1 LKPLESTEVT
11 VKERII
17 QKSYHEV
24 FNMLRSSKGVPMLSA
39 VLFDLGGTLVYQD
52 EPQKVRE
59 ASLRSLNLSLR
70 GQGHRIELPQMRR
83 VFDKVFKPVYSRCE
97 QTDTE
102 VTLEEPFRQFLAKL
116 GIQAVDDPQFIRD
129 AMADFLRPEIE
140 SWKLYPDTIML
151 LSTLK
156 DMNLKVGLVSNASD
170 HTVINVIIDR
180 LNIARFFDAVVTS
193 AQLKL
198 RKPKPEIFKKALE
211 SLRVNPSEVV
221 MVGDTVKGDVGGAK
235 NLGMKA
241 ILVRRAKNEM
251 DEGPA
256 PDAVVEN
263 LAGILPVIKDWLG
276 R

>member
-1 LKPLESTEVT
+1 
-11 VKERII
+11 
-17 QKSYHEV
+17 
-24 FNMLRSSKGVPMLSA
+24 MLWSSKGLRMLSA

-59 ASLRSLNLSLR
+59 ARLRSLNLSLR
-70 GQGHRIELPQMRR
+70 GRGHKVELPRMRCL
-83 VFDKVFKPVYSRCE
+83 FDEVFKPVYSYCE

-102 VTLEEPFRQFLAKL
+102 VPLEEPFRQFLAKL
-116 GIQAVDDPQFIRD
+116 GIQADDPQFIRD
-129 AMADFLRPEIE
+129 AMADFLKPEIE
-140 SWKLYPDTIML
+140 SWKLYPDTVML

-170 HTVINVIIDR
+170 QTVITVIIEM

-193 AQLKL
+193 AQLRL

-211 SLRVNPSEVV
+211 SLRVTPSEVV
-221 MVGDTVKGDVGGAK
+221 MIGDTVKGDVGGAK
-235 NLGMKA
+235 NLGMKT
-241 ILVRRAKNEM
+241 ILVRRAKSEIE
-251 DEGPA
+251 EGPA

-263 LAGILPVIKDWLG
+263 LADILPVIKNWLE

>member
-1 LKPLESTEVT
+1 
-11 VKERII
+11 
-17 QKSYHEV
+17 
-24 FNMLRSSKGVPMLSA
+24 
-39 VLFDLGGTLVYQD
+39 
-52 EPQKVRE
+52 
-59 ASLRSLNLSLR
+59 
-70 GQGHRIELPQMRR
+70 MRR
-83 VFDKVFKPVYSRCE
+83 AFNEVFKPVYSRCE

-102 VTLEEPFRQFLAKL
+102 VPLEEPFRRFLAKL
-116 GIQAVDDPQFIRD
+116 RIEAVDDPQFIRD

-156 DMNLKVGLVSNASD
+156 DMNLKIGLVSNASD
-170 HTVINVIIDR
+170 HTVITVIVDR
-180 LNIARFFDAVVTS
+180 LNIARFFDVVITS

-211 SLRVNPSEVV
+211 SLRASPSEVV

-241 ILVRRAKNEM
+241 ILVKRTKSEM
-251 DEGPA
+251 EEGPA
-256 PDAVVEN
+256 PDAVVQN
-263 LAGILPVIKDWLG
+263 LADIVPFIKNWLG